1 MTPNTRFTAMR
12 PPGTAGAPD
21 TAGSPDTGGPSRRGL
36 LRAAALSGLAL
47 GGGSLLAACGGGS
60 SASDSSPASTKA
72 GSFGSIGLQLSWIKN
87 NEFVGE
93 YMAAEKGYYR
103 GSGFDAVNLLA
114 GGTSATAESLILAG
128 KVTVG
133 LSSPPITAATL
144 INSQAPLKI
153 IGAQYQKNPFAIGS
167 IADKTP
173 IRTAKDLIGKKIGVQ
188 AGGNQ
193 ALFAGLLKA
202 NGISP
207 SQVQVVGVQYDDAV
221 LKNGKVDGFMTYV
234 TDDIALKVAGYEPVI
249 MAFADNGL
257 PFVAE
262 TYTVLQSTI
271 DKQRDMLKALLVA
284 EIKGWTDAIKDPLTA
299 AKLTV
304 DKYGKDQ
311 KLDLKQE
318 YGDAVEIA
326 SRLIVSPDTNSGG
339 LFTMTQAAV
348 DENIKSLGA
357 MGYPLKA
364 ADLFDLSL
372 IAEVYQEH
380 PELKVSLQP
389 ITDTTLPAGADS

>member
-1 MTPNTRFTAMR
+1 MARNTGFTERR
-12 PPGTAGAPD
+12 PAAAGPVGTARP
-21 TAGSPDTGGPSRRGL
+21 TRRGL
-36 LRAAALSGLAL
+36 LRAAALGGIAL
-47 GGGSLLAACGGGS
+47 GGGGLLAACGSASSSAGS
-60 SASDSSPASTKA
+60 SAKS
-72 GSFGSIGLQLSWIKN
+72 GGFGSISLQLSWIKN

-103 GSGFDAVNLLA
+103 SAGFTSVDLLA
-114 GGTSATAESLILAG
+114 GGTSTTAESLIIAG
-128 KVTVG
+128 KATIG
-133 LSSPPITAATL
+133 LSSPPITAAAL
-144 INSQAPLKI
+144 ISSQAPLKI

-167 IADKTP
+167 IANMTP

-202 NGISP
+202 NGISA
-207 SQVQVVGVQYDDAV
+207 SQVQVVGVEYDDSV
-221 LKNGKVDGFMTYV
+221 LKSGKVDGFMTYV
-234 TDDIALKVAGYEPVI
+234 TDDIALKVAGYDPVI
-249 MAFADNGL
+249 LAFADNGL

-271 DKQRDMLKALLVA
+271 DQQRDMLKAFLLA
-284 EIKGWTDAIKDPLTA
+284 EIKGWTAAINDPLTS

-311 KLDLKQE
+311 NLNLSQE

-326 SRLIVSPDTNSGG
+326 SRLIVSQDTDGNG
-339 LFTMTQAAV
+339 LFTMTQDLV
-348 DENIKSLGA
+348 DENIKSLNA

-372 IAEVYQEH
+372 LAEVYQEN
-380 PELKVSLQP
+380 PALKTPLHP
-389 ITDTTLPAGADS
+389 ITNTTLPAGAGS